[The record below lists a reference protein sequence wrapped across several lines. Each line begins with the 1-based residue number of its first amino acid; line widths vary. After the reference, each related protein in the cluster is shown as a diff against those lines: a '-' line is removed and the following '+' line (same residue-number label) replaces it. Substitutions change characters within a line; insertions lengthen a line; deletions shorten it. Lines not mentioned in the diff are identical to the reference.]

1 MDSISKITPIRCV
14 GALTIKN
21 PVFKRRE
28 QKDRKSYGICFA
40 KSGKMI
46 YYHDGKQYVSDKNHV
61 LLLPKGA
68 TYTQSCVEEGEFPL
82 IQYQAL
88 NGTVPNEFISIEIGD
103 LENYLG
109 EYYKLEKLWLIKPP
123 NGHLSAL
130 RTIYEILN
138 RLYKNELAQE
148 RDKNFDIIR
157 PAIKYLEDNFTNP
170 NLSNQMLA
178 EKAAVSEVYF
188 RRVFKNQYGTSP
200 KQYIQNLRIRTAE
213 NLLRNEYLSVSS
225 IAEMSGFTSVYHFS
239 RTFKKAT
246 GYTPTEYVKAFSGTV
261 E

>member
-1 MDSISKITPIRCV
+1 MESIAKITPILFV

-21 PVFKRRE
+21 PVFKMRE
-28 QKDRKSYGICFA
+28 QINRKSYGICFA

-46 YYHDGKQYVSDKNHV
+46 YYHDGKEYISDKNHV

-68 TYTQSCVEEGEFPL
+68 TYTQSCVEEGEFLL

-88 NGTVPNEFISIEIGD
+88 DGTSPDEFISIEIGD
-103 LENYLG
+103 VENYIG
-109 EYYKLEKLWLIKPP
+109 EYRKLEKLWLLKPP

-138 RLYKNELAQE
+138 RIYKNELAQE

-157 PAIKYLEDNFTNP
+157 GAVKYLEDNFTDP
-170 NLSNQMLA
+170 NLSNQTLA

-188 RRVFKNQYGTSP
+188 RRVFKKQYGTSP

-225 IAEMSGFTSVYHFS
+225 IAEMSGFASVYHFS
-239 RTFKKAT
+239 RTFKKVT
-246 GYTPTEYVKAFSGTV
+246 GYTPTEYVKAFGDAGQ
-261 E
+261 

>member
-1 MDSISKITPIRCV
+1 MESIAKVTPILFV

-21 PVFKRRE
+21 PVFKLRE
-28 QKDRKSYGICFA
+28 QRDRKSYGICFA

-46 YYHDGKQYVSDKNHV
+46 YYYNGKEYVSDKNHV

-88 NGTVPNEFISIEIGD
+88 DGSAPNEFISIEITD
-103 LENYLG
+103 IDNYLG
-109 EYYKLEKLWLIKPP
+109 EYRKLEKLWLLKPP

-130 RTIYEILN
+130 RTIYEIFN
-138 RLYKNELAQE
+138 RLYKNELAAE
-148 RDKNFDIIR
+148 RDKNYDIIR
-157 PAIKYLEDNFTNP
+157 PAIKYLEDNFTDP
-170 NLSNQMLA
+170 TLSNFTLA

-188 RRVFKNQYGTSP
+188 RRVFKSQYGTSP

-213 NLLRNEYLSVSS
+213 NLLRNEYLSITS
-225 IAEMSGFTSVYHFS
+225 IAEMSGFSSVYHFS
-239 RTFKKAT
+239 RTFKKET
-246 GYTPTEYVKAFSGTV
+246 GYTA
-261 E
+261 